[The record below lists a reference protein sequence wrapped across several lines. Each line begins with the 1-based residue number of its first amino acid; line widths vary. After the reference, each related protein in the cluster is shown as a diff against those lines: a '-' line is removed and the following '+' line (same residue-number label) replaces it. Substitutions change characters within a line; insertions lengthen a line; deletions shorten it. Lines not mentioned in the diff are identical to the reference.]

1 MSARR
6 PRRHGL
12 TQGAT
17 SLAAIGAA
25 ALAAERSQSARRHT
39 RSHPRLAVTGSADRL
54 FVRNFSPFVS
64 GGISRR
70 RDRRAARR
78 RHTRARAALEQTAAK
93 CDRHRGHDRRG
104 SRPRRLVTNRDVA
117 RTLSAYDSGKP
128 LKRDLG
134 DAALEHRPRPGQHFK
149 STATWTVPRDVG
161 HRRPMTNRAA
171 ARTQVA
177 PRTAIRP
184 VVGRTDVVED
194 RARAYFTG
202 YATNDHSGPDFRNAS
217 VLLLTQ
223 MKPAR

>member
-39 RSHPRLAVTGSADRL
+39 RPHPRLAVNGSADRL

-78 RHTRARAALEQTAAK
+78 RHTRPARRWSKQPPSAIGIA
-93 CDRHRGHDRRG
+93 
-104 SRPRRLVTNRDVA
+104 VTTDAV
-117 RTLSAYDSGKP
+117 P
-128 LKRDLG
+128 DLG
-134 DAALEHRPRPGQHFK
+134 A
-149 STATWTVPRDVG
+149 W
-161 HRRPMTNRAA
+161 
-171 ARTQVA
+171 
-177 PRTAIRP
+177 
-184 VVGRTDVVED
+184 
-194 RARAYFTG
+194 
-202 YATNDHSGPDFRNAS
+202 
-217 VLLLTQ
+217 
-223 MKPAR
+223 